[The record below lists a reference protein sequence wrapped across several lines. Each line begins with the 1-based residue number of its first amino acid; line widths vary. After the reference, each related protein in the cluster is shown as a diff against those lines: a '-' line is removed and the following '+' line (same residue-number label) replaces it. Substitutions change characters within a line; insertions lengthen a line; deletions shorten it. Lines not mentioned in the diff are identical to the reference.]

1 MTTHDENGHTPLCY
15 IAQSKFEELDLRFTQ
30 RIDEAEKRI
39 CQTFKDM
46 DRRLDQRFALTQL
59 AIEKSEHAMNARLEH
74 MNQFRTQILDERTT
88 FATKRESVLVNF
100 VISLVLVAVGLFFA
114 HLLAK

>member
-1 MTTHDENGHTPLCY
+1 MTTHNENGHTPLCY
-15 IAQSKFEELDLRFTQ
+15 VAQSKFEELDLRITQ

-74 MNQFRTQILDERTT
+74 MNQFRAQILDERTT
-88 FATKRESVLVNF
+88 FATRRESVLVNF
-100 VISLVLVAVGLFFA
+100 VISLVLVAVGLFFT

>member
-15 IAQSKFEELDLRFTQ
+15 LAQSKFEELDLRITQ

-46 DRRLDQRFALTQL
+46 DRRLDQRFALAQL
-59 AIEKSEHAMNARLEH
+59 AIEKSEHTMNLRLES
-74 MNQFRTQILDERTT
+74 MNQFRAQIIEERTT
-88 FATKRESVLVNF
+88 FATKRESILMNF
-100 VISLVLVAVGLFFA
+100 IISLILVAVGLFFA